1 MRHTVLVLIREPIL
15 PDKSEMG
22 VGGWGVMVE
31 EDREDGKRELA
42 RNREKASG
50 VLI

>member
-22 VGGWGVMVE
+22 VGGGVMVE